1 MDDHIPSHL
10 LKFTED
16 YYSDEDL
23 EKQLENAMFKHE
35 MTKKHPPLNR
45 SIRRKIKAEIGNKI
59 KRNDLANKCK
69 LEF

>member
-23 EKQLENAMFKHE
+23 EKQLENAMF
-35 MTKKHPPLNR
+35 
-45 SIRRKIKAEIGNKI
+45 
-59 KRNDLANKCK
+59 
-69 LEF
+69 

>member
-23 EKQLENAMFKHE
+23 EKQLENAMFECE
-35 MTKKHPPLNR
+35 MISKHPPLNR
-45 SIRRKIKAEIGNKI
+45 AARRRIKAQNRKQNKR
-59 KRNDLANKCK
+59 KK
-69 LEF
+69 

>member
-23 EKQLENAMFKHE
+23 ENNRNAMFEHE
-35 MTKKHPPLNR
+35 MIKKHPPLNR
-45 SIRRKIKAEIGNKI
+45 SIRRKIKAENRKQNKK
-59 KRNDLANKCK
+59 KRFGK
-69 LEF
+69 